1 MKFFTSSILFVSL
14 LLHLG
19 IQAQESGITQTIRGK
34 IFDQQAEIP
43 LTGATI
49 QVISVEPVIG
59 AYSQDNGQFVL
70 RNVPVGRQVLQVKYL
85 GYEALTIPNVLIT
98 SGKEVQLELGLTES
112 LIQAEEVVITGSTEK
127 DRAQNELATVSAR
140 TFSLEEV
147 TRYAGA
153 RTDVARMASN
163 FAGVST
169 PDDSRNDIVIR
180 GNSPTAVLWRLEG
193 IPIPNPNHFSTL
205 GTTGGPVSALNT
217 NMLKNSDFLTGAFP
231 GEYGNTIGGVFDI
244 GLRTGN
250 PENYEFTAQLG
261 AFSGAEFMA
270 EGPLNKE
277 NNGSFVTAYRYS
289 FVGIGSE
296 LGIPIGT
303 EAVPQYQDLTFNLD
317 FGYGKA
323 GRFSLFGIGGLS
335 SIDFVGDEIDE
346 DDLFANPNQ
355 DAFPRSQFGVLG
367 LKHNIL
373 LGDNGYWRTIVSASV
388 SRNEFNQDN
397 ILDTGEK
404 FRAIESENVTNRYSI
419 SSFINQKFS
428 PRLTLRTGILAEIFD
443 LDVNTR
449 DRDNRPDRDGDG
461 VPDWFTVSAFQ
472 GTTGLWQAYAQ
483 AQYRLTNTLTVNAG
497 IHGQYLDLNESSAI
511 EPRIALNWQFH
522 PRQTLSLAFGVH
534 NQMQPLPVYFF
545 AEEVEPGVFEH
556 TNENLDFTQSLH
568 YVLGYDLKAGQD
580 WRVKVET
587 YYQDLQNVPIESTPG
602 SFSVLNE
609 GNDFVFTERGSL
621 VNEGIGTNYGVELT
635 LEKFF
640 SRGYYGLLT
649 TSLYESTYEGSD
661 GIERNTAFN
670 NGYIFNFLAGKEWKV
685 GASQQNAFTF
695 DVKLTTAGGRYFT
708 PVDLEATRANFGR
721 EILDETLAFSEQNDP
736 YFRLDTKFG
745 FRINS
750 RKKKVSHQ
758 FYIDLQNVTNAEN
771 IFAQRYSEFRDEV
784 VTVNQIG
791 FFPDLLYRIQ
801 F

>member
-1 MKFFTSSILFVSL
+1 MKIFTSSLITTVFLFLSNVYGQEGSVS
-14 LLHLG
+14 
-19 IQAQESGITQTIRGK
+19 QTIRGK
-34 IFDQQAEIP
+34 VFDQQAEIP

-49 QVISVEPVIG
+49 QVISTDPVIG
-59 AYSQDNGQFVL
+59 TYSGENGQFAL
-70 RNVPVGRQVLQVKYL
+70 SNIPVGRHVLLVKYL
-85 GYEALTIPNVLIT
+85 GYEDLSIPNVLVT
-98 SGKEVQLELGLTES
+98 SGKEVQVELGLTES

-250 PENYEFTAQLG
+250 PEKYEFTAQLG

-270 EGPLNKE
+270 EGPLNKA
-277 NNGSFVTAYRYS
+277 NNGSFVASYRYS

-303 EAVPQYQDLTFNLD
+303 EAVPQYSDLTFNLD
-317 FGYGKA
+317 LGYGKA
-323 GRFSLFGIGGLS
+323 GRFSIFGIGGLS
-335 SIDFVGDEIDE
+335 SIDFLGDEIDE
-346 DDLFANPNQ
+346 DDLFANPNE

-367 LKHNIL
+367 VKHNIL
-373 LGDNGYWRTIVSASV
+373 LGDNGYWRTIVAGSV

-397 ILDTGEK
+397 ILDSGEK
-404 FRAIESENVTNRYSI
+404 FRAIESENITNRYSI
-419 SSFINQKFS
+419 SSFVNQKLS
-428 PRLTLRTGILAEIFD
+428 PRFTLRTGILAELFD
-443 LDVNTR
+443 MDVNTR

-461 VPDWFTVSAFQ
+461 IPDWITVQSFE
-472 GTTGLWQAYAQ
+472 GTTGLWQAYVQ
-483 AQYRLTNTLTVNAG
+483 AQYRLTQTLTLNG
-497 IHGQYLDLNESSAI
+497 GLHGQYLDLNESTAL
-511 EPRIALNWQFH
+511 EPRLAVNWKFR
-522 PRQTLSLAFGVH
+522 PNQTLSLAYGLH
-534 NQMQPLPVYFF
+534 NQMQPLPIYFY
-545 AEEVEPGVFEH
+545 AEEVEPGNFQH
-556 TNENLDFTQSLH
+556 TNEDLDFTQSHH
-568 YVLGYDLKAGQD
+568 YVLGYDLRASQD

-587 YYQDLQNVPIESTPG
+587 YYQDIQGVPVESTPG

-621 VNEGIGTNYGVELT
+621 VNEGIGTNYGVEFT

-649 TSLYESTYEGSD
+649 SSIYESTYEGSD

-670 NGYIFNFLAGKEWKV
+670 NGYIFNFLAGKEWKI

-695 DVKLTTAGGRYFT
+695 DIKFTTAGGRYFT
-708 PVDLEATRANFGR
+708 PVDLAATRANFGR
-721 EILDETLAFSEQNDP
+721 EILDESRAFSEQNDP

-745 FRINS
+745 FRLNS
-750 RKKKVSHQ
+750 RKKQVSHQ

-771 IFAQRYSEFRDEV
+771 VFVRRYSEFRDDV

-791 FFPDLLYRIQ
+791 FFPDILYRIQ

>member
-1 MKFFTSSILFVSL
+1 MKLLKASLPIFFLLSFSAVWAQTSGV
-14 LLHLG
+14 
-19 IQAQESGITQTIRGK
+19 TQTIRGK
-34 IFDQQAEIP
+34 VFDRQAEVP

-49 QVISVEPVIG
+49 QVIGVEPVIG
-59 AYSQDNGQFVL
+59 AYSDESGAFAL
-70 RNVPVGRQVLQVKYL
+70 KGVPVGRQIVQVKYL
-85 GYEALTIPNVLIT
+85 GYEDLVIPNVLVT
-98 SGKEVQLELGLTES
+98 GGKEVQLELGLIEA
-112 LIQAEEVVITGSTEK
+112 LIQAEEVVISGTTSK
-127 DRAQNELATVSAR
+127 DKAQNELATVSAR

-231 GEYGNTIGGVFDI
+231 AEYGNALGGVFDI

-250 PENYEFTAQLG
+250 PEKFEFTGQIG

-270 EGPLNKE
+270 EGPLNKA
-277 NNGSFVTAYRYS
+277 NKGSFAASYRYS

-317 FGYGKA
+317 LGYGKA
-323 GRFSLFGIGGLS
+323 GRFSIFGIGGLS
-335 SIDFVGDEIDE
+335 SIDFLGNEIDE
-346 DDLFANPNQ
+346 DDLFANPNE
-355 DAFPRSQFGVLG
+355 DAFPRSQFGVIG

-373 LGDNGYWRTIVSASV
+373 LGEKAYWRTVVSTAI

-397 ILDTGEK
+397 LLDSGDK
-404 FRAIESENVTNRYSI
+404 LRATESENVTNTYSI
-419 SSFINQKFS
+419 SSFINQKIS

-443 LDVNTR
+443 LDIFTR

-461 VPDWFTVSAFQ
+461 IPDWVTVQDFE
-472 GTTGLWQAYAQ
+472 GTAGLWQAYAQ
-483 AQYRLTNTLTVNAG
+483 AQYRISNTLTLNAG
-497 IHGQYLDLNESSAI
+497 LHGQYLDLNETTAF
-511 EPRIALNWQFH
+511 EPRLALNWKFQ
-522 PRQTLSLAFGVH
+522 PNQTISLAYGLH

-545 AEEVEPGVFEH
+545 TLEEEDGSINR
-556 TNENLDFTQSLH
+556 TNEDLDFTQSQH
-568 YVLGYDLKAGQD
+568 FVLGYDLRAGQD
-580 WRVKVET
+580 WRIKVET
-587 YYQDLQNVPIESTPG
+587 YYQDLSNVAVESTPS

-609 GNDFVFTERGSL
+609 GNGFVFTERGDL
-621 VNEGIGTNYGVELT
+621 VNEGIGTNYGLEFT

-670 NGYIFNFLAGKEWKV
+670 NGFIFNFLAGKEWKI
-685 GASQQNAFTF
+685 GASQQNAFTVDIKF
-695 DVKLTTAGGRYFT
+695 TTAGGRYYT
-708 PVDLEATRANFGR
+708 PVDLAATRANFGR
-721 EILDETLAFSEQNDP
+721 EILNESQAFSEQEDP
-736 YFRLDTKFG
+736 YLRLDTKFG
-745 FRINS
+745 FRLNS
-750 RKKKVSHQ
+750 RKKQISHQ
-758 FYIDLQNVTNAEN
+758 FYIDLQNVTNQEN
-771 IFAQRYSEFRDEV
+771 VFLRRYSEFRDDIV
-784 VTVNQIG
+784 AVNQIG
-791 FFPDLLYRIQ
+791 FFPDILYRIQ